1 MAFQID
7 PNIPL
12 QAGKVQFDPASIL
25 MQAQT
30 NAANLEKHRFEM
42 QKLREDYDLA
52 KEKRKQEKAMQMG
65 IASDLAGIQ
74 SGTPAQYAPTRFEQ
88 TPQRGQMPQGMT
100 GVMMREQGQQMP
112 QPQAFGEEILNG
124 DFRLGGGEV
133 TQEAAAGRHPLPIDF
148 LKSALKQSMLN
159 RDYDNA
165 LKFQKAIQESEKT
178 TNEYYGGLT
187 EGVDPKTGQPVLLAM
202 TKKGAVPSGYAPR
215 PKDGKVTPV
224 TRNGQPVTV
233 KVPGTN
239 EVKILM
245 SDNTYSSGGSI
256 PAPKP
261 DRNADHPVYFNTTL
275 TGDDFLKTL
284 SPVDQAHVKALNEG
298 REPFPTAK
306 MMASNPYYERLADA
320 VAQYNPDFD
329 ATAFSTRKNANT
341 AFTTGIQGRQLLAFG
356 SAVKH
361 LETLGGLID
370 ALENNDTVQVNRLS
384 NLWQKQTGGNAITN
398 FDAAKGIVAKE
409 IMKSIVAGGGGVEER
424 QELARLMN
432 GAGSP
437 QQLRGVIDT
446 YHELMNAQKENLIIQ
461 RDAAGLPRS
470 TLPDYTMHSADDKG
484 GKKEDTHGGGDKD
497 PYKIT
502 KGMNPDRVDYL
513 MNHKKLVDMKDFE
526 GAKMLTE
533 IYLRRGAK

>member
-7 PNIPL
+7 PSIPL
-12 QAGKVQFDPASIL
+12 QANKVQFDPATIL

-133 TQEAAAGRHPLPIDF
+133 TQEAVAGREPSYLEQLQIAA
-148 LKSALKQSMLN
+148 KRALQVGDIETAFKYTQAMQQQRVAEREQNAPVGNPYSV
-159 RDYDNA
+159 YDTKGN
-165 LKFQKAIQESEKT
+165 FVGTRI
-178 TNEYYGGLT
+178 
-187 EGVDPKTGQPVLLAM
+187 M
-202 TKKGAVPSGYAPR
+202 TKDRKELPFGQQGTTTDK
-215 PKDGKVTPV
+215 PKEAKVVPV
-224 TRNGQPVTV
+224 TRNGKPVTV

-245 SDNTYSSGGSI
+245 SDGTYSSGGSI

-329 ATAFSTRKNANT
+329 ATAYNTRKTASA

-370 ALENNDTVQVNRLS
+370 ALKNNDTIQLNRL
-384 NLWQKQTGGNAITN
+384 NNVWKKQTGQSAVTN
-398 FDAAKGIVAKE
+398 FEAAKGIVAKE
-409 IMKSIVAGGGGVEER
+409 IMKSIVTGGGGVEER
-424 QELARLMN
+424 QELSHLMDT
-432 GAGSP
+432 AKSP
-437 QQLRGVIDT
+437 EQLKGVVDT
-446 YHELMNAQKENLIIQ
+446 YYELMKAQQENLIIQ
-461 RDAAGLPRS
+461 RDAAGLSRS
-470 TLPDYTMHSADDKG
+470 SLPDYSKHSADDKNG
-484 GKKEDTHGGGDKD
+484 QSSKQSDYKEYVLERGKA
-497 PYKIT
+497 YKS
-502 KGMNPDRVDYL
+502 GNYD
-513 MNHKKLVDMKDFE
+513 LVRKMDSM
-526 GAKMLTE
+526 AKQDGL
-533 IYLRRGAK
+533 IK

>member
-7 PNIPL
+7 PSIPL
-12 QAGKVQFDPASIL
+12 QAQRTTFDPASIL
-25 MQAQT
+25 MQAQQ
-30 NAANLEKHRFEM
+30 NSAALEKHRFEM
-42 QKLREDYDLA
+42 QKLREDYELA
-52 KEKRKQEKAMQMG
+52 KEQRKQQKAMQMG

-133 TQEAAAGRHPLPIDF
+133 TQEAVSGREPLPIDF

-187 EGVDPKTGQPVLLAM
+187 EGIDPKTGQPVLLAM
-202 TKKGAVPSGYAPR
+202 TKTGAVPSGYSPR
-215 PKDGKVTPV
+215 PKDGKAVPV
-224 TRNGQPVTV
+224 MENGRPKTV
-233 KVPGTN
+233 QVPNTN
-239 EVKILM
+239 DVKILM
-245 SDNTYSSGGSI
+245 SDGTLMSGGSI
-256 PAPKP
+256 PKP
-261 DRNADHPVYFNTTL
+261 ESLEDSTNSFTPAAINNAAARYNIDGTLPPMGMGKGGSAARSQILNRAAELAGDTSGTDQRVNQLTTKASASTLLQLKKTKTMIKAFEEMANKNADIALEMSDKVDRTGTPVINRWILAGNNKLAGDVDTATFNTAVNVFANEYAKIMSGSMGNT
-275 TGDDFLKTL
+275 
-284 SPVDQAHVKALNEG
+284 PVSDSARKEAHEIL
-298 REPFPTAK
+298 
-306 MMASNPYYERLADA
+306 
-320 VAQYNPDFD
+320 
-329 ATAFSTRKNANT
+329 NT
-341 AFTTGIQGRQLLAFG
+341 AQTPAQLRANINLLQREM
-356 SAVKH
+356 K
-361 LETLGGLID
+361 
-370 ALENNDTVQVNRLS
+370 NRLIGLDES
-384 NLWQKQTGGNAITN
+384 EA
-398 FDAAKGIVAKE
+398 
-409 IMKSIVAGGGGVEER
+409 
-424 QELARLMN
+424 ELI
-432 GAGSP
+432 
-437 QQLRGVIDT
+437 QQ
-446 YHELMNAQKENLIIQ
+446 M
-461 RDAAGLPRS
+461 
-470 TLPDYTMHSADDKG
+470 KG
-484 GKKEDTHGGGDKD
+484 GKKEDAHGGGDKD